1 LFSTWDAAALTNYDK
16 PMVITQ
22 WGCFNTYY
30 VGEAYVSLGDNFL
43 LRPNIGAAAVTGAT
57 TITNAHSERELG
69 KILMPKL
76 VQPCMSIGQA
86 MQEAKVELAA
96 NRNNRGMVDVQLGW
110 TILGDP
116 TLVVQP

>member
-1 LFSTWDAAALTNYDK
+1 
-16 PMVITQ
+16 MVVTQ

-30 VGEAYVSLGDNFL
+30 VGGAFTSLGDNFL

-57 TITNAHSERELG
+57 TITDAHSERELG
-69 KILMPKL
+69 KLLMPKL
-76 VQPCMSIGQA
+76 VQPGVSIGEA

-96 NRNNRGMVDVQLGW
+96 KHQDMVDVLLGW

-116 TLVVQP
+116 TSGCAALREEIRRR